1 MKLLL
6 TFCIL
11 AMGMLA
17 LFALYFSCVPHL
29 LPFSKTLGEFS
40 TMFQPLEAF
49 FTALAF
55 VALVVISSRQSKEI
69 QDIRKQ
75 STEILGLAFRLQA
88 AGMRLI
94 SMAVQWDP
102 QTTEARRQLEIQVEE
117 FERILQRHLRE

>member
-11 AMGMLA
+11 AMGMLG

-29 LPFSKTLGEFS
+29 FPFTKTLGEFS
-40 TMFQPLEAF
+40 AMFQPLEAF

-55 VALVVISSRQSKEI
+55 VALVVTTSRQSKEI
-69 QDIRKQ
+69 QDIKKQ

-102 QTTEARRQLEIQVEE
+102 
-117 FERILQRHLRE
+117 